1 MPFHTLML
9 NSGTPASAKVG
20 TSGIWGSRLALA
32 TARAVTRLP
41 SWMGIIVTVWSITA
55 STVPAIRSAMAG
67 PAPRYGICMPCVSV
81 TCMK

>member
-55 STVPAIRSAMAG
+55 STVPAIRSAIAG
-67 PAPRYGICMPCVSV
+67 PAPRYGICIPGVCV